1 MEKKNTISLF
11 SVVAIM
17 ILGFGGSTFSSS
29 RVVNATD
36 ADKNVNP
43 SMNKIMTSDTL
54 IKILSTN
61 LVNYLNDSASIL
73 KITSMIPEVRNSEHA
88 DKINSSL
95 HGIANNYDIEKRKIA
110 DDILKHSDNFEAITF
125 LLPNGD
131 MYMEEP
137 YNRQLNL
144 SKNNFA
150 FRDYYKGALE
160 TKAAFLGDEIISV
173 ATGERVAVIS
183 VPIYLEKDQSLVGIW
198 NGVLNIGI
206 FNKMLQSLNL
216 SDGTRTI
223 YVDGNGQKIADSN
236 TLLSD
241 KAESFV
247 NLNSFKNG
255 ITGKNGNSI
264 EVING
269 TKFLI
274 TYSPVEILSNTWI
287 VMIMQPR

>member
-1 MEKKNTISLF
+1 
-11 SVVAIM
+11 M

>member
-1 MEKKNTISLF
+1 MQIKSTVVYME
-11 SVVAIM
+11 
-17 ILGFGGSTFSSS
+17 
-29 RVVNATD
+29 
-36 ADKNVNP
+36 
-43 SMNKIMTSDTL
+43 
-54 IKILSTN
+54 
-61 LVNYLNDSASIL
+61 
-73 KITSMIPEVRNSEHA
+73 
-88 DKINSSL
+88 
-95 HGIANNYDIEKRKIA
+95 IANNCDIEKRKIA
-110 DDILKHSDNFEAITF
+110 DDILKLSDNFEAITF

-137 YNRQLNL
+137 YHRQLDL

-160 TKAAFLGDEIISV
+160 TKAAFLGEVIISA

-198 NGVLNIGI
+198 NGVLNLGI

-216 SDGTRTI
+216 SDGTRMI

-247 NLNSFKNG
+247 NLNSFKYG
-255 ITGKNGNSI
+255 ISGKNGNST

-287 VMIMQPR
+287 VMLMQPR

>member
-1 MEKKNTISLF
+1 
-11 SVVAIM
+11 M

-29 RVVNATD
+29 MVVNAPD

-110 DDILKHSDNFEAITF
+110 DDVLKYSDNFEAITF

-137 YNRQLNL
+137 YDRQLNL

-287 VMIMQPR
+287 VMVMQPA

>member
-1 MEKKNTISLF
+1 MEKKTTISLF

-17 ILGFGGSTFSSS
+17 TLGFVGSTFSSS
-29 RVVNATD
+29 MVANAQD
-36 ADKNVNP
+36 ADKKVNP
-43 SMNKIMTSDTL
+43 SMNKIVTSDIL
-54 IKILSTN
+54 LKILSTN

-73 KITSMIPEVRNSEHA
+73 KITSMIPEVGNSKYE

-95 HGIANNYDIEKRKIA
+95 HGIANNYDIEKRKVA
-110 DDILKHSDNFEAITF
+110 ENLLKHSDNFEAITF

-137 YNRQLNL
+137 YDRQLDL

-150 FRDYYKGALE
+150 FRDYYKGAIE
-160 TKAAFLGDEIISV
+160 TKRAFLGDGIISV

-183 VPIYLEKDQSLVGIW
+183 VPIYLEKDQSLIGIW
-198 NGVLNIGI
+198 NGVLNLDI

-216 SDGTRTI
+216 SDGTRMI

-255 ITGKNGNSI
+255 ISGKNGNST

-269 TKFLI
+269 TRYLI
-274 TYSPVEILSNTWI
+274 SYTPVELLSNTWV
-287 VMIMQPR
+287 VMVMQPG